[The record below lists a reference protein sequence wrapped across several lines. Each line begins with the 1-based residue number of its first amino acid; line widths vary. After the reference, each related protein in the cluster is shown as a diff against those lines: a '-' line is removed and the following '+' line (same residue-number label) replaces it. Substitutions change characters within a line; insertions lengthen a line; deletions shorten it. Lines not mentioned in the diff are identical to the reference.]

1 MNHLEIIIYT
11 NFIANILDIIS
22 NFKYKND
29 FFKQLT
35 IWNIISQFIDPYNII
50 IIINSINIFIVF
62 HLFFIFEPYLY
73 YLIPQK
79 LNITIFYFHIINI
92 FLHIIPLI
100 ISIYI
105 FKYNYIYFNFID
117 IFYNFLYILIWLIN
131 LKFINIYS
139 IKYINGIKFLIF
151 IIFFNFI
158 LVYFI

>member
-1 MNHLEIIIYT
+1 MNHLQIIIYT

-50 IIINSINIFIVF
+50 IIINSIDIFIIF

-73 YLIPQK
+73 HLIPQK
-79 LNITIFYFHIINI
+79 LNITIFNFHIINI

-105 FKYNYIYFNFID
+105 LKYNNININLID
-117 IFYNFLYILIWLIN
+117 ILYNLIYIFIWLIN
-131 LKFINIYS
+131 IKFINIYS

-151 IIFFNFI
+151 ITFFNLLLSFFI
-158 LVYFI
+158 